1 MEHIAII
8 MDGNGRWAENKGL
21 KRIDGHN
28 EGAKRVR
35 DIMDSAIELG
45 VKYITLYAFST
56 ENWKRSPK
64 EVKGLMDLLNKY
76 LVDNVEELDEKG
88 VSLRAIGE
96 LDKLPF
102 FVKSKLSKGIEKTKN
117 NDKAVLTLALS
128 YGGRRE
134 IINATKQIA
143 ELVKKGELKIK
154 NIDEELFQNYLY
166 DSSLPDPDLLI
177 RTSGEQRLSNFL
189 LWQLS
194 YSELYVTDVLWP
206 DFDKKELKKAISFY
220 NNRDRRFGGR
230 KNKE

>member
-230 KNKE
+230 KK

>member
-206 DFDKKELKKAISFY
+206 DFDKKELKKAINFY

-230 KNKE
+230 KK

>member
-1 MEHIAII
+1 

-21 KRIDGHN
+21 KRIEGHN

-76 LVDNVEELDEKG
+76 LVDNVDELDEKG

-102 FVKSKLSKGIEKTKN
+102 FVKNKLNKGIEKTKN

-143 ELVKKGELKIK
+143 ELAKKGELKIK

-230 KNKE
+230 KK